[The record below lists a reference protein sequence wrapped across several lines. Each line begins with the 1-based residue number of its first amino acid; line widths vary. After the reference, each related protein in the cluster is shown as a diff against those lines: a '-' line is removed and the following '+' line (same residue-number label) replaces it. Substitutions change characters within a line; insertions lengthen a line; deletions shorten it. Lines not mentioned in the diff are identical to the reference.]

1 MDVTK
6 TKLFIL
12 AVCLQLDNSNVME
25 KRRDY
30 ACTVISE
37 ILSVLIENSKRYFY
51 LLQYCPLMKCLL
63 LVKITVVE
71 SLHAQ
76 VTI

>member
-1 MDVTK
+1 
-6 TKLFIL
+6 LFIL
-12 AVCLQLDNSNVME
+12 VICLQLDNSNVMD
-25 KRRDY
+25 KRRDD

-37 ILSVLIENSKRYFY
+37 ILRVLIENYKRYFY
-51 LLQYCPLMKCLL
+51 LLQHCPLMKCLL
-63 LVKITVVE
+63 LVKVTVVE